1 VPTESDSDDILIRY
15 LRGELAE
22 AERERIEDR
31 YFADDRL
38 YRRLLMLEDRMLDSY
53 VGGEL
58 PPDERDRFA
67 RLVERSP
74 EQRRKVAFAEA
85 LRRRAQREAGAPPR
99 RPWWEA
105 VQGFFLV
112 RTPALRVA
120 LAAAAVALVVGPL
133 AYLQHD
139 RRANTASRQAAARQ
153 PRPAMN
159 TARTPDTTPQ
169 PVVPILA
176 FVLLPLERGGGLE
189 NRVVIPRGEF
199 TIRLQ
204 LDLEDDQIE
213 VLNATIRTADGVMVE
228 QIDGLKPESAGA
240 SGRAVFVSLP
250 SIRLRDGQY
259 VVRLRRAAADGA
271 AELVGGY
278 GFQVKYALK

>member
-1 VPTESDSDDILIRY
+1 MPTESDSDDILIRY

-38 YRRLLMLEDRMLDSY
+38 YQRLLMLEDRIIDSY
-53 VGGEL
+53 VRGEL

-67 RLVERSP
+67 RLVESSP
-74 EQRRKVAFAEA
+74 EQRRKVEFAEA
-85 LRRRAQREAGAPPR
+85 LRRLAQREASAPPR

-105 VQGFFLV
+105 VQGFFLD

-153 PRPAMN
+153 SRPAKS
-159 TARTPDTTPQ
+159 TARTPDTAPQ

-176 FVLLPLERGGGLE
+176 FVLLPLERSGGLE

-213 VLNATIRTADGVMVE
+213 ILNATIRTADGVMVE

-250 SIRLRDGQY
+250 SSRFRDGQY
-259 VVRLRRAAADGA
+259 VVRLSRAAADGA
-271 AELVGGY
+271 TELVGGY